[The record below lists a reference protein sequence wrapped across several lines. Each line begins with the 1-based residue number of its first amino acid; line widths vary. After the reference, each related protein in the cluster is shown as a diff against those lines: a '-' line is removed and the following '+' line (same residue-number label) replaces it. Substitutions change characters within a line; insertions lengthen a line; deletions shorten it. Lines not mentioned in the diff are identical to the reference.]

1 MEPAGQMLSHRL
13 PPDHIISSE
22 SGAHAPGTESGMQ
35 MHLALRQ
42 RGAALGEETL
52 FPAARA
58 QGDPPHLD
66 RFVNAHRDHECDWL
80 ALMSLCS
87 SWLALIGWATRAAN
101 TLRLVAVPTVHSR
114 GMGCGCMVRVR
125 VNED

>member
-22 SGAHAPGTESGMQ
+22 SGVHAPGTESGMQ

-42 RGAALGEETL
+42 RGAAPGEETL

-58 QGDPPHLD
+58 QGEPPQI
-66 RFVNAHRDHECDWL
+66 AQ
-80 ALMSLCS
+80 
-87 SWLALIGWATRAAN
+87 
-101 TLRLVAVPTVHSR
+101 LVYS
-114 GMGCGCMVRVR
+114 
-125 VNED
+125 N

>member
-22 SGAHAPGTESGMQ
+22 SGAHASGTVSGMQ

-42 RGAALGEETL
+42 RGAAPGEETL

-58 QGDPPHLD
+58 QGEPPQLA
-66 RFVNAHRDHECDWL
+66 RLVNSDRDHECDWL

-87 SWLALIGWATRAAN
+87 SWLALIGWATRAAT
-101 TLRLVAVPTVHSR
+101 TLRLVTVPTVHSR
-114 GMGCGCMVRVR
+114 RMGCGCMVRVS